1 MTDYLKVCVKQGEEL
16 DIPFTLKENNNPM
29 DLTEYNIRFQVKKV
43 PLADSKPIIDKT
55 ITSSSDENTVG
66 IINNPTGGEF
76 KIHLLEEDTSY
87 PTGEYSLII
96 SLEGENYIDIISSDC
111 CNKAIYKIC
120 EQ

>member
-1 MTDYLKVCVKQGEEL
+1 MSNNLKVCVKQGEVL
-16 DIPFTLKENNNPM
+16 DIPFTLKENGIPM

-43 PLADSKPIIDKT
+43 PLADKPSIIDKT
-55 ITSSSDENTVG
+55 ITSLSDENKVG
-66 IINNPTGGEF
+66 IINNPTNGEF

-87 PTGEYSLII
+87 PVGEYSLII

>member
-16 DIPFTLKENNNPM
+16 DIPFTLKENDNPM
-29 DLTEYNIRFQVKKV
+29 DLTENSIRFQVKRV
-43 PLADSKPIIDKT
+43 PLVDKPSIIDKV
-55 ITSSSDENTVG
+55 ITTTSDENTVG
-66 IINNPTGGEF
+66 IINNPTNGEF
-76 KIHLLEEDTSY
+76 KIHLSKEDTSY
-87 PTGEYSLII
+87 PAGEYSLII

>member
-16 DIPFTLKENNNPM
+16 DIPFTLKENSIPM

-43 PLADSKPIIDKT
+43 PLADKPSMIDKT
-55 ITSSSDENTVG
+55 INSSSNENEVG

-87 PTGEYSLII
+87 PVGEYSLII